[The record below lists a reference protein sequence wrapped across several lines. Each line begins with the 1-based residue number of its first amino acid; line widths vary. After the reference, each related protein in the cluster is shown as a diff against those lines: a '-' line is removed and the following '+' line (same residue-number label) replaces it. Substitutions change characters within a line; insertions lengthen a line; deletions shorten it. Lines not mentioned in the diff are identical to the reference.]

1 MESKISRGWV
11 KVKIKNRQPTK
22 ACSITT
28 ARPWDVHLMLSFLQ
42 VNLLKPYLHLV
53 FLKIMQVISILP
65 QPDRLEG
72 LHLVDCNSQLMA
84 GKAYEN
90 NIKQECSFPD
100 YIMGERSS
108 LTRINYLN
116 IRSSHS
122 AHSKT

>member
-1 MESKISRGWV
+1 MGKDENK
-11 KVKIKNRQPTK
+11 KPATK

-28 ARPWDVHLMLSFLQ
+28 ARPWDVQLTLSFLQ

-53 FLKIMQVISILP
+53 FLKITQVISILP

-72 LHLVDCNSQLMA
+72 LHLVDCNSPLMA

-90 NIKQECSFPD
+90 TIKQECSFSD

>member
-11 KVKIKNRQPTK
+11 KMKIKTGNQNMFYNNSKTLGCTSN
-22 ACSITT
+22 AELSASESI
-28 ARPWDVHLMLSFLQ
+28 
-42 VNLLKPYLHLV
+42 KPYLHLV
-53 FLKIMQVISILP
+53 FLEIMQVISILP

-72 LHLVDCNSQLMA
+72 LHLVDCNSPLMA